1 LPAKTKTVTNH
12 SQFELFRQRRFMPFF
27 VTQAL
32 GAFNDNIFKN
42 GLVAMLVFQ
51 SSQLAGLNTNQ
62 VVNLSALVFIL
73 PFFLFSAVFGQFAD
87 KYEKSVQIRGIKL
100 FEIMIMLVATLGFW
114 LDSLPLLLGVLF
126 LLGFQ
131 STMFGPIKYGII
143 PQVLKRHELVGGNA
157 LVEMGT
163 FVAILA
169 GTIAGPLLMGIET
182 DWPVW
187 VSGTALLIA
196 VTGYLTSRGI
206 PEAPAVAPDLKIN
219 WNFITETVRNIRYIG
234 ENRIVL
240 NSVLGISWFWFFGAT
255 FLVQI
260 PSYSETILGGDE
272 RLMSTLLAMFIIG
285 ISTGSLLCERLSGG
299 QIEIG
304 LVPLGAMGLTLFG
317 IDMYFASPATP
328 AVYTTLSNFLAQGA
342 NWRIVL
348 DLVMI
353 GIFSGFYIVPLY
365 TLVQQRTEPSHRSRV
380 IAGNNILNALF
391 MVISAII
398 AMLLLGNAGFTIP
411 ELFLFTAILNL
422 VVAIYIFSIVP
433 EFMMRFLVWILIHT
447 IYRVDVKGMEN
458 IPESGAVI
466 VAANHISFVDP
477 LIVGGVIRRP
487 VRFVMYYKIFQI
499 PVLKFIFKTGKAI
512 PIAARHE
519 DPEILEQ
526 AYVRIHEVIGAGNVL
541 GIFPEGGITSNGE
554 INSFKKGIEKIVAEQ
569 PVTVVPMAL
578 CNLWG
583 SLFSRRDPLHKRRPY
598 KFRAR
603 IELRIGEA
611 IPPESLTSERL
622 EAAVRKLR
630 GDDC

>member
-1 LPAKTKTVTNH
+1 MADH
-12 SQFELFRQRRFMPFF
+12 SQFELFKQRRFMPFF

-42 GLVAMLVFQ
+42 GLAALVVFQ
-51 SSQLAGLNTNQ
+51 SSQIAGLNTNQ
-62 VVNLSALVFIL
+62 VVNLSAMTFIL
-73 PFFLFSAVFGQFAD
+73 PFFLFSALFGQFAD
-87 KYEKSVQIRGIKL
+87 KFEKSAQIRRIKL
-100 FEIMIMLVATLGFW
+100 FEIFIMLLATLGFW
-114 LDSLPLLLGVLF
+114 LDYLPLLLGVLF

-143 PQVLKRHELVGGNA
+143 PQVLDRRELVGGNA

-169 GTIAGPLLMGIET
+169 GTIAGPLLMGIDS

-187 VSGTALLIA
+187 ISGAVLITS
-196 VTGYLTSRGI
+196 VVGYVASRDI
-206 PEAPAVAPDLKIN
+206 PVAPAVAPDLKIN
-219 WNFITETVRNIRYIG
+219 WNFVVETVRNISFIK

-260 PSYSETILGGDE
+260 PSFSETVLGGDE

-299 QIEIG
+299 QVEIG
-304 LVPLGAMGLTLFG
+304 LVPFGAIGLTLFG
-317 IDMYFASPATP
+317 IDMYFASPSVP
-328 AVYTTLSNFLAQGA
+328 AVHATLSSFFALAS
-342 NWRIVL
+342 NWRIVF

-353 GIFSGFYIVPLY
+353 GIFSGFFIVPLY
-365 TLVQQRTEPSHRSRV
+365 ALVQQNTVPSHRSRV
-380 IAGNNILNALF
+380 IAGNNILYAFF

-398 AMLLLGNAGFTIP
+398 AMLLLGSIGFTIP

-422 VVAIYIFSIVP
+422 VVTIYIFTVVP
-433 EFMMRFLVWILIHT
+433 EFLMRFLVWILMHT
-447 IYRVDVKGMEN
+447 IYRVEVSGIEN
-458 IPESGAVI
+458 IPEEGAVI
-466 VAANHISFVDP
+466 VAANHVSFVDP
-477 LIVGGVIRRP
+477 LIVGGMIRRP
-487 VRFVMYYKIFQI
+487 IRFVMYHKIFEI

-512 PIAARHE
+512 PIASRYE
-519 DPEILEQ
+519 SEEILNQ
-526 AYVRIHEVIGAGNVL
+526 AYSRIHEVLEEGHVL
-541 GIFPEGGITSNGE
+541 GIFPEGSITPDGE
-554 INSFKKGIEKIVAEQ
+554 IQSFKKGVEKIVSEQ
-569 PVTVVPMAL
+569 AVPVVPMAL

-603 IELRIGEA
+603 IELRIGKP
-611 IPPESLTSERL
+611 IPPAELTAERL
-622 EAAVRKLR
+622 ERDVRALR
-630 GDDC
+630 REER